1 MNAPASGFR
10 ERIVGRRANARLRL
24 HVPAELVLT
33 DGNARCLL
41 DDISRTGAH
50 VTVPRTVF
58 RGSDAVLRCG
68 GLECFG
74 EIVWVSG
81 NHCGLL
87 FDRPLA
93 QEMVLAMRSASRLLA
108 EAEADARQRAAREW
122 VMGQAA
128 KP

>member
-33 DGNARCLL
+33 DGQTRCLL
-41 DDISRTGAH
+41 DDISRTGAQ

-68 GLECFG
+68 ALECFG

-87 FDRPLA
+87 FDRPLTH
-93 QEMVLAMRSASRLLA
+93 EMVLAMRSASHILA

-122 VMGQAA
+122 VMGHAA